1 MKLKSNYITLAYIG
15 RCHIVE
21 FEKPIDIR
29 IGDVLHMIDLI
40 ISQSKLHFVSYSL
53 HWCCL
58 FYFTIVLT
66 FFIFSSLTS
75 LHLGVLLYSGPS
87 QRQS

>member
-40 ISQSKLHFVSYSL
+40 ISD
-53 HWCCL
+53 
-58 FYFTIVLT
+58 
-66 FFIFSSLTS
+66 
-75 LHLGVLLYSGPS
+75 
-87 QRQS
+87 